1 MGPANLHAR
10 FSIDLPGAA
19 DYACSGMGGGCDWA
33 ATMTILITGGSGFI
47 GRHLV
52 SALLARGRSVR
63 IFDTVAPVNQPREAE
78 FVGGSIL
85 DRSALRRA
93 LDGMHTVYHLAAN
106 AHLWSRDARD
116 FDRVN
121 RVGTETVLTAAAEAR
136 VRRLIHCSTE
146 AILLPPRGH
155 PHMVDEGSVERFAD
169 MAGPYTRSKFLA
181 EQAALTAARA
191 GTPVVIV
198 NPTIPIGAGDR
209 QMTPPTAML
218 ARFLF
223 KRSRMLLDCTLNLVD
238 VRDVADGMMLAA
250 ERGRVGERYILGGE
264 NVRLRDLAQAVAQM
278 SGRTASKWEIPGSLA
293 LAAAAACE
301 WLATRVTH
309 RPPAATIEG
318 VQLALRSAPFDSG
331 KARRELGYAPRPAQE
346 AIVHA
351 VSWLRST
358 VPAAHEPAEI
368 AEAALA
374 RRGPPA

>member
-1 MGPANLHAR
+1 VAR
-10 FSIDLPGAA
+10 VR
-19 DYACSGMGGGCDWA
+19 GGDFDWA

-63 IFDTVAPVNQPREAE
+63 IFDTVAPVNPPREVE

-85 DRSALRRA
+85 DRPALVRA
-93 LDGMHTVYHLAAN
+93 LEGIRTVYHLAGK
-106 AHLWSRDARD
+106 AHLWSRDRRE

-121 RVGTETVLTAAAEAR
+121 RGGTETLLSAATDMR
-136 VRRLIHCSTE
+136 VRRLVHCSTE
-146 AILLPPRGH
+146 AILLPPHGH
-155 PHMVDEGSVERFAD
+155 PHTVDEASAGRLGA

-181 EQAALTAARA
+181 EQAALAAAHA
-191 GTPVVIV
+191 GLPVVIV

-223 KRSRMLLDCTLNLVD
+223 KPSRLLLDCTLNLVD
-238 VRDVADGMMLAA
+238 VRDVADGMVLAA

-264 NVRLRDLAQAVAQM
+264 NVRLRGLAQAVAQM

-293 LAAAAACE
+293 LAAAVACE
-301 WLATRVTH
+301 WFARNVTH

-331 KARRELGYAPRPAQE
+331 KARRELGYAPRPMQDA
-346 AIVHA
+346 VMHA

-358 VPAAHEPAEI
+358 VPAAREPVELAEG
-368 AEAALA
+368 ALA
-374 RRGPPA
+374 RRAPPA